1 MACVGWRK
9 RGEHRWTLY
18 NFWVSDYIPRVY
30 PSTRVLA
37 PCYDYIHMDV
47 GTQLIVG
54 GVNFGQ
60 NVVGIVTRPY
70 ETYRRIVERG
80 SLWELGF
87 IGSFLA
93 GYFAIA
99 SMVKTAAFRPYLL
112 TREFVVLGAAVG
124 VTYLG
129 MVGVIWVIGKRLGGV
144 GTLRGVAVAWGYTLV
159 PTLVWFLTTSL
170 LYLLLPP
177 PRTTSFG
184 GVLFSGLYLVFSA
197 TLFFWKLT
205 LAHLTLRFGLKLDL
219 PKILI
224 VAAILVPLVGL
235 YSIGM
240 YRMGIF
246 RIPFL

>member
-1 MACVGWRK
+1 MLEV
-9 RGEHRWTLY
+9 LL
-18 NFWVSDYIPRVY
+18 VSGIAFVRN
-30 PSTRVLA
+30 L
-37 PCYDYIHMDV
+37 
-47 GTQLIVG
+47 
-54 GVNFGQ
+54 
-60 NVVGIVTRPY
+60 VGIVTLPY
-70 ETYRRIVERG
+70 ETYRRIVEKG

-87 IGSFLA
+87 IGSILA

-124 VTYLG
+124 VTYIG
-129 MVGVIWVIGKRLGGV
+129 VVGVTWVIGGIVGGK
-144 GTLRGVAVAWGYTLV
+144 GTLRGLAVAWGYTLV

-177 PRTTSFG
+177 PRTTSFA

-205 LAHLTLRFGLKLDL
+205 LSYLTLRFGLKLDL
-219 PKILI
+219 GKILI
-224 VAAILVPLVGL
+224 VAGIIIPLL
-235 YSIGM
+235 AFYSVGM
-240 YRMGIF
+240 YWMGIF